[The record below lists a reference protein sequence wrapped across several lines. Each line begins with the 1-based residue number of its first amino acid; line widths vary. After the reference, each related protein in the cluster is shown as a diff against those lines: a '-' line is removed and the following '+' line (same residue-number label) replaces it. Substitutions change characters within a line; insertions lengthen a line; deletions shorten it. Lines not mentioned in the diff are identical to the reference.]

1 MRVSHEKRV
10 RGAARIARQPSKL
23 KVKGS
28 NPFGPA
34 LFSLID
40 ISLSNSNFAWSLTEE
55 KYGFIIHKT
64 YSYFFTDLDLLGF
77 RRTILEPKSLIPN
90 LLT

>member
-34 LFSLID
+34 SKLLNIN
-40 ISLSNSNFAWSLTEE
+40 LSDSNFTWSLTEE
-55 KYGFIIHKT
+55 KCGFVIHKT

-77 RRTILEPKSLIPN
+77 RRTPLEPKSLLPN